1 MSDCKGTIKFSA
13 FSDDGDDD
21 VTYYI
26 YSFYIKQNKIKMK
39 NGAKKK
45 VVATAVYKQ
54 MPKFIEKL
62 RTTMKL
68 MAED

>member
-1 MSDCKGTIKFSA
+1 
-13 FSDDGDDD
+13 
-21 VTYYI
+21 
-26 YSFYIKQNKIKMK
+26 MK